1 MNCMDLLVLPSSLE
15 GLPLVAI
22 ESLACG
28 VHVVAT
34 DVIGTAEAVGRDNA
48 IALGDNFIE
57 RFTDRAAQLLT
68 SDVEQ
73 SLPADVSWAATAV
86 KEDSIYRQ
94 HLYGDKEK
102 TDNKKKKNKKKS

>member
-1 MNCMDLLVLPSSLE
+1 
-15 GLPLVAI
+15 
-22 ESLACG
+22 

-57 RFTDRAAQLLT
+57 RFTDRATQLLT

-86 KEDSIYRQ
+86 KEDAIYRK
-94 HLYGDKEK
+94 HLYGSKDK
-102 TDNKKKKNKKKS
+102 TDKNKTKKKKNKNKKS